1 MLIKEI
7 KNNWFML
14 TSDSDVGGL
23 VWFGYTKEEV
33 IGKFAS
39 WIRRNDLEKWRAK

>member
-7 KNNWFML
+7 KSNWYML
-14 TSDSDVGGL
+14 TSDGEAGGL

-33 IGKFAS
+33 IGKFTS
-39 WIRRNDLEKWRAK
+39 WLRRKDLESLR